1 MFDHLVVGLTVI
13 GGLFSGGYGSYL
25 YGRYKINN
33 KVMDLKQLR
42 SDILLSQQ
50 SHNELVFEIDNKIK
64 QMEAFQK
71 LSVFSKK
78 IKV

>member
-1 MFDHLVVGLTVI
+1 MFDHLVVGLTPSLWLPV
-13 GGLFSGGYGSYL
+13 LPQ
-25 YGRYKINN
+25 KINN